1 MTKEQL
7 KAIRLNRGF
16 TQKEFA
22 ESIGYAHKNSINYME
37 RGRWG
42 IPKVLDLLLAK
53 ELKELGD

>member
-7 KAIRLNRGF
+7 KAIRI
-16 TQKEFA
+16 KK
-22 ESIGYAHKNSINYME
+22 IGYAHKNSINYME